1 MGESIAVIGGSG
13 FIGARLVARLRAAGH
28 EVRIPDKQESRAHP
42 ELWRECDVRDRDAL
56 VEACRGCS
64 WIYNLAAE
72 HRDDV
77 RPVSLYD
84 EVNVDGARNTVAAA
98 EANGIERLVF
108 ASSVAVYGFQE
119 GAPDESC
126 EPAPFN
132 DYGRTKLLAEQV
144 FDAWQ
149 REAPGRSLT
158 IVRPTVVF
166 GEGNRGNVYNLLRQ
180 IAEGPF
186 VMIGDGRNR
195 KSMAYVENVA
205 AFLEFALQGGG
216 GRQVYNYVDEPDYDM
231 NSLVTAVRTA
241 LGQPARIGLRLPY
254 GPTHF
259 AAWAFDGLATLTG
272 RSLPI
277 SRIRIQKFCSSSRF
291 SAAKARAAGFEPPVA
306 LAEALRRTI
315 AREFGASELGGEP
328 GP

>member
-13 FIGARLVARLRAAGH
+13 FIGEHLVARLLAAGH
-28 EVRIPDKQESRAHP
+28 EVRIPDKSPSPSHP
-42 ELWRECDVRDRDAL
+42 SLWRECDVRDLDAL

-84 EVNVDGARNTVAAA
+84 EVNVQGARNTVAAA
-98 EANGIERLVF
+98 EALGIERLVF
-108 ASSVAVYGFQE
+108 VSSVAIYGFQQGE
-119 GAPDESC
+119 PDESC

-132 DYGRTKLLAEQV
+132 DYGRTKLEAERV

-149 REAPGRSLT
+149 AADPQRSLT

-180 IAEGPF
+180 IALGPF
-186 VMIGDGRNR
+186 VMIGNGRNH

-205 AFLEFALQGGG
+205 GFLEFALRAGA
-216 GRQVYNYVDEPDYDM
+216 GRHVYNYVDKPDYDM
-231 NSLVTAVRTA
+231 NALVRTVRTA
-241 LGQPARIGLRLPY
+241 LGRKEGVGLRLPF

-259 AAWAFDGLATLTG
+259 AAHAFDALAALTG

-277 SRIRIQKFCSSSRF
+277 SRIRIQKFCSASRF
-291 SAAKARAAGFEPPVA
+291 SSERMRATGFEPPVP
-306 LAEALRRTI
+306 LEEALGRTI
-315 AREFGASELGGEP
+315 ASEFGREP